1 MRRSACLMAPDMP
14 SNYNVITVPYN
25 SRFGLARGAV
35 CIDGLPYFYAEG
47 YEYDQSL
54 AVVGVRSVAR
64 LKTKAG
70 GVAFLSLADG
80 AEAVLDVPHE
90 AFSRLVEGSTLEVEI
105 IAEARQEKR
114 ARARWIGP
122 ATGEPRRVSPVQSL
136 RDRLLAS
143 AGLRGE
149 AGELNNDNDI
159 DMLDTA
165 EDAALN
171 PSGPLSGGGYLSI
184 ERTRALIACDIDSA
198 GGEGVLTP
206 KAFAKACNE
215 RAVSDIGRRLRLSGL
230 AGLVVIDLI
239 GKRHDSDRLRQ
250 LLQIGFGDEAG
261 KVIIGPVGKFGT
273 LEFVRPWGA
282 TPLMDTVASPVRAAH
297 RLLREA
303 VKRAEGE
310 PGRLLTL
317 RTPAST
323 LDIIRPLLAASHDPL
338 SAIMRLEAAVK
349 SEVIIT

>member
-1 MRRSACLMAPDMP
+1 M
-14 SNYNVITVPYN
+14 ITLHYD
-25 SRFGLARGAV
+25 SRFSLARGAV
-35 CIDGLPYFYAEG
+35 CVDGLPHLYAEG
-47 YEYDQSL
+47 YECDQSL
-54 AVVGVRSVAR
+54 TMVNVRSVAR

-80 AEAVLDVPHE
+80 AEAVLDVPQE
-90 AFSRLVEGSTLEVEI
+90 AFSGLVEGAALEIEM
-105 IAEARQEKR
+105 IAEPRQEKL
-114 ARARWIGP
+114 ARARLIG
-122 ATGEPRRVSPVQSL
+122 ATKGEPRRISPVQSL
-136 RDRLLAS
+136 KDRLLAQ
-143 AGLRGE
+143 AVPLG
-149 AGELNNDNDI
+149 DI
-159 DMLDTA
+159 FESTVDFDLLDTA

-171 PSGPLSGGGYLSI
+171 PSGPLAGGGYLSI

-206 KAFAKACNE
+206 KAFAKGCNE

-239 GKRHDSDRLRQ
+239 GKRHDADCLRQ
-250 LLQIGFGDEAG
+250 LLQAGFGDEAG
-261 KVIIGPVGKFGT
+261 KLIIGPIGKFGT

-317 RTPAST
+317 RAPAGT
-323 LDIIRPLLAASHDPL
+323 LDIIRPLLVASHDPL
-338 SAIMRLEAAVK
+338 SAIMRLETAPK
-349 SEVIIT
+349 SEVIVI

>member
-1 MRRSACLMAPDMP
+1 M
-14 SNYNVITVPYN
+14 ITLHYE

-35 CIDGLPYFYAEG
+35 CIGGQPYIYAEG

-54 AVVGVRSVAR
+54 TMVNVRSVAR
-64 LKTKAG
+64 LKSKAG

-80 AEAVLDVPHE
+80 AEAVLDVPQE
-90 AFSRLVEGSTLEVEI
+90 AFARLVEGAALEIEI
-105 IAEARQEKR
+105 IAEPRQEKL
-114 ARARWIGP
+114 ARARLIGP
-122 ATGEPRRVSPVQSL
+122 AKGEPRRISPVQSL
-136 RDRLLAS
+136 KDRLLAQAAPLGGILES
-143 AGLRGE
+143 IVDFDL
-149 AGELNNDNDI
+149 
-159 DMLDTA
+159 LDAA

-171 PSGPLSGGGYLSI
+171 PSGSLAGGGYLSI

-198 GGEGVLTP
+198 GGEGMLTP
-206 KAFAKACNE
+206 RAFAKACNE

-239 GKRHDSDRLRQ
+239 GQRHDADRLRQ
-250 LLQIGFGDEAG
+250 LLQAGFGDEAG
-261 KVIIGPVGKFGT
+261 KLIIGPIGKFGT

-317 RTPAST
+317 RAPSGI
-323 LDIIRPLLAASHDPL
+323 LDIIRPLLVASHDPL
-338 SAIMRLEAAVK
+338 SAIIRLEAAAR
-349 SEVIIT
+349 SEVIVI